1 MRYLVMLLVLF
12 WIGSGAYGQQP
23 ISKSQPNGKI
33 IGRVVDSLSGLGV
46 EDATLTL
53 FRSGQPRPTNG
64 AIADNKGKFS
74 LDGLEPGVYS
84 LKIEFI
90 GFAPRTMARVE
101 ISDKMTLVNLGDI
114 LLSKKT
120 VALQSVTVTAN
131 AGLVDYKIDKM
142 VYNVE
147 KDVTS
152 QGGVATDVLKKIP
165 MVSVD
170 VDGNVELQGSSD
182 IRFLINGKPSSVFGN
197 NLVDALQSIP
207 ASQIKSI
214 EVITSPG
221 AKYDAEGTGGIINI
235 ILKESKVKGINGS
248 VSLSAGTRLENGS
261 FNLNARSGKISANI
275 FFSGNAQLPS
285 TTLNS
290 LNRQSYD
297 SAGLVTTDLTQN
309 GNSSLRRSG
318 YQTGLGLNWAL
329 GQGKDLTASF
339 GFSSFGNNNQ
349 GFYNQQLTSFDSL
362 NNVVSTAGLV
372 NDFNSNFRSQSK
384 DWSLGYK
391 RKFPKEDQSLD
402 LLYAG
407 SYGNNHAY
415 YSQDQYSLVNDTFY
429 SGSYSNNRGTDF
441 ENSLQLD
448 YAQPFSDQVKLE
460 TGLKADI
467 HQITSQ
473 TDAYASPTAPPSYQY
488 DSALS
493 NQLDY
498 RMDVYAAYASM
509 AFPAFHFLD
518 IQAGLRYERTQ
529 TKANFF
535 NGENIAIP
543 AYNTLAPSVI
553 LSHTFDND
561 QTIKVTYSKRINRP
575 GYRELNPYINAS
587 DPKNITTGN
596 PYLLPEIGIKYEL
609 AYVKSF
615 KKGGVLN
622 IVAFYRRNVQDIQPY
637 VTYYP
642 TYQVGDSVYTDVA
655 VGTFQNI
662 GAENNYGLNVYG
674 SVPFTSKF
682 TVRTNLAFFQRYIVN
697 TIPPGS
703 TITSFN
709 YRIQLNLT
717 YEFTKTFV
725 AEAFGRFNS
734 PRNEVQGR
742 YPSFTSYSLAFRKLI
757 WKSKAS
763 IGFTC
768 TNPFNEY
775 VNQPT
780 AITGPGFVINSD
792 RKIPYRS
799 FGITLMYKFGKLTF
813 KEDKQQNKELPT
825 PDEGN

>member
-1 MRYLVMLLVLF
+1 MKYLVWSLGLL
-12 WIGSGAYGQQP
+12 WIGSWAFGQKP
-23 ISKSQPNGKI
+23 AGKSSGNGTI
-33 IGRVVDSLSGLGV
+33 MGRILDSLSGVGI

-53 FRSGQPRPTNG
+53 YRLGQPRPLNG
-64 AIADNKGKFS
+64 AIADKKGKFS
-74 LDGLEPGVYS
+74 LEGLEPGLYE

-90 GFAPRTMARVE
+90 GFASRTLDRVE
-101 ISDKMTLVNLGDI
+101 VSDKMSVTNLGDI
-114 LLSKKT
+114 RLVKKAA
-120 VALQSVTVTAN
+120 ALQSVTVTAN

-147 KDVTS
+147 KDLTS

-197 NLVDALQSIP
+197 NLADALQSIP
-207 ASQIKSI
+207 ASQIQAI

-235 ILKESKVKGINGS
+235 ILKESKVKGVNGNL
-248 VSLSAGTRLENGS
+248 SLSGGTRLENGS
-261 FNLNARSGKISANI
+261 FNLNARSGAISANL
-275 FFSGNAQLPS
+275 FFSGNALLPS
-285 TTLNS
+285 TTINS
-290 LNRQSYD
+290 LNRQSFD
-297 SAGLVTTDLTQN
+297 SAGVITTQLVQN

-318 YQTGLGLNWAL
+318 YQTGLGLDWNV
-329 GQGKDLTASF
+329 GKGMDLSASF
-339 GFSSFGNNNQ
+339 GFSNFGNNSQ
-349 GFYNQQLTSFDSL
+349 GFYNQQLTTFDS
-362 NNVVSTAGLV
+362 TAKVLSSASLV
-372 NDFNSNFRSQSK
+372 NDFTSNFRSQSK

-391 RKFPKEDQSLD
+391 RKFPKEDQTLD
-402 LLYAG
+402 LLYAA

-429 SGSYSNNRGTDF
+429 SGSYSNNQGTDF
-441 ENSLQLD
+441 ENSIQLD
-448 YAQPFSDQVKLE
+448 YAQPFSEKVKGE
-460 TGLKADI
+460 MGIKGDI
-467 HQITSQ
+467 HQITSL
-473 TDAYASPTAPPSYQY
+473 TNTYLAPAAPPTYLY

-498 RMDVYAAYASM
+498 RMGVYAVYASVS
-509 AFPAFHFLD
+509 FPAFGYLD
-518 IQAGLRYERTQ
+518 IQAGARYERTD

-543 AYNTLAPSVI
+543 PYNTLAPSLIV
-553 LSHTFDND
+553 SHTFDND
-561 QTIKVTYSKRINRP
+561 QTIKATYSKRINRP

-596 PYLLPEIGIKYEL
+596 PYLEPEIGIKYEL

-615 KKGGVLN
+615 TKGGALN

-642 TYQVGDSVYTDVA
+642 TYQVGDSLYTDVA
-655 VGTFQNI
+655 VSTFQNI
-662 GAENNYGLNVYG
+662 GAENNYGLNIYG
-674 SVPFTSKF
+674 SIPFTPKF
-682 TVRTNLAFFQRYIVN
+682 TVRTNLAFFQRYIIN

-703 TITSFN
+703 SITSFN

-717 YEFTKTFV
+717 YEFSKSFV

-757 WKSKAS
+757 WKGKAS

-780 AITGPGFVINSD
+780 AISGPGFVINSD

-799 FGITLMYKFGKLTF
+799 FGITWMYKFGKLTF
-813 KEDKQQNKELPT
+813 KEDKQPYKEPST
-825 PDEGN
+825 PDESN